1 MKKILSLLILI
12 FSFTTISLQAQVK
25 ISRPDLS
32 YVNNTLT
39 IKYDITGCKTGQF
52 VDVSLIIISSKSDT
66 IRPGSVTGDIGT
78 MVNCG
83 PGKTISWNVI
93 RDNVKI
99 DDDIEVML
107 LGKENAPTVSNASA
121 LEKENVARGKVM
133 ALSAVIPGLGQKIA
147 SGKPVYLALS
157 GVVYGAAGAS
167 ALFFVQKNKYY
178 DDYLNASGTEADELF
193 NKSEKSYSM
202 AKYMMFGAAGAW
214 VANMI
219 WSAVIPIKEKPL
231 KKPEVS
237 FIPGQQ
243 KELFIMAKWTF

>member
-1 MKKILSLLILI
+1 MKRILFVLLLI
-12 FSFTTISLQAQVK
+12 FSFTIISAQTQVK
-25 ISRPDLS
+25 ISKPDLS

-39 IKYDITGCKTGQF
+39 IKYDITGCRIGQF
-52 VDVSLIIISSKSDT
+52 VDVSLIIMNSKGDT

-83 PGKTISWNVI
+83 AGKTISWNVI

-121 LEKENVARGKVM
+121 YEKGNVARGKVL
-133 ALSAVIPGLGQKIA
+133 ALSVVVPGLGQKMA
-147 SGKPVYLALS
+147 SDKPAYLALS

-178 DDYLNASGTEADELF
+178 DDYLNASGSEADEFF
-193 NKSEKSYSM
+193 NKSEKSYNIG
-202 AKYMMFGAAGAW
+202 KYMMFGAAGAW

-219 WSAVIPIKEKPL
+219 WSAVIPIKENPL
-231 KKPEVS
+231 KKREVS

-243 KELFIMAKWTF
+243 KELFIVAKWTF